1 MRSTGVRREE
11 SRIYLDGPTE
21 NIETIDHF
29 FHSQHPRLLC
39 SDEEILCPRQGTIML
54 SATLSLKGE
63 IDLNTVMCTLT
74 QWSGAWALYALGQ
87 VTLPLLF
94 KLPFPPLENGYNNV
108 CSQCC
113 A

>member
-63 IDLNTVMCTLT
+63 INLIIAPPGTEIITL
-74 QWSGAWALYALGQ
+74 A
-87 VTLPLLF
+87 VTRNFSTYYHGMDKGKVIPP
-94 KLPFPPLENGYNNV
+94 PFI
-108 CSQCC
+108 
-113 A
+113 